1 MEVNDYLNL
10 EDNYI
15 IRIKLG
21 DEKIYFSDKIKKKR
35 FGLFSYFQERNIL
48 ITNIAVYNLEG
59 IELKS
64 RKKISD
70 LYGITY
76 SEQSNQF
83 IIHYDKNDYD
93 YLYESEKRDTII
105 LLLQNLYV
113 KLEKKDLLF
122 SVKNEKDLSKYVVD
136 KKERKKNP
144 HLVKLDKNELTSIH
158 KFFKKESEPEDNNE
172 KINKSLEKLIWLDPN
187 VNNRENLFYQIILL
201 NSRKFEL
208 FTFTE
213 TKDCIEKLKA
223 IEFIK
228 TYIIINHSKLR
239 EFFIEFEKIIN
250 SIKICPEIII
260 FTSQNKL
267 NLIMK
272 NIYNLD
278 KFSLFNNNLIFND
291 FEKVLNKLIS
301 EDKYIPN
308 YIPENDYD
316 PNDNSFSYEY
326 INKLNDLI
334 LPLTFIDFMEFPSKT
349 DIIEFNQFFL
359 DKYSENSEKMKNLIE
374 QLLIDVNIPLQILVK
389 YWIRAY
395 TLESLFY
402 YELNYALIKYT
413 KNDYD
418 IFLRILY
425 QGLINKAIIPFID
438 QTLYR
443 GSRIKKDELKYIQ
456 EALSNKKED
465 LPGCICYNKAF
476 LSSSQDKNIALSFLK
491 IPMPHEESVLYIFEK
506 GEDLDKE
513 NATNAEIQEFSAIKG
528 EKEIL
533 FFPYSCFEILKVEEN
548 KLGEKKYFEIY
559 LSYLGKYKNKINK
572 NEKIP
577 ENNFAKNLLST
588 NILDKNEINKEENQK
603 KFDFKI
609 DKYISSEIKTS
620 FILAIY
626 NITENDLYKKIQI
639 LNCDE
644 KINLNELKNICKIS
658 LDNKKIDFTLEY
670 IFKSPG
676 KYEFTFRFCEL
687 LKNANK
693 LFYNCSTLISLNFS
707 KFKSNYITDM
717 TQMFENCDRIET
729 LDLSNFKTKDV
740 TLMRQTFKG
749 CKLLKNLDLTS
760 FNTNNVIDMSGMLCE
775 CNSLTFLN
783 LSNFRT
789 QKVKNMNKMFYKC
802 GSLLYLNLSNFT
814 SESVNN
820 ICEMFAECVSLDALE
835 FSKFIINENINKK
848 NMFLNCPYFKE
859 LKQNYTNEI
868 KEENIKINLNEQC
881 KETLNNECRIIIRD
895 LIKKQNYENKNVIND
910 ILEDFINNINILI
923 LENNEG
929 NQYKLIKEI
938 TKIKNGK
945 FNEKNNYYEVGLL
958 KFFEIGKINDD
969 NNNIK
974 KILQETENKII
985 DLNKKDSELII
996 NFIWLFTS
1004 CKKLD
1009 NTIVNELN
1017 KLSNKQE
1024 NKIPIFIIYLYSN
1037 LEEKENLLNFKEYFN
1052 ENINMIIP
1060 IPYDEENKQIN
1071 VNEIFI
1077 NLKDYI
1083 SNILYQKIQENSK
1096 GIKLL
1101 IKNRIEKI
1109 EINNEN
1115 NINDNNDLGKL
1126 ILNYIEKLLGKNKEV
1141 TKLLPKIINTSLKSC
1156 KRNIDT
1162 NVMNIYIDEFMKSEL
1177 NLKVSNDKKVYIE
1190 NIDDG
1195 LNKDI
1200 EKKCTN
1206 ISDEFFEKKY
1216 KQEFYN
1222 TFKGLLKIEALNI
1235 IEKNLKN
1242 KDKEELKNLIN
1253 N

>member
-76 SEQSNQF
+76 SDQSNQF
-83 IIHYDKNDYD
+83 IIHFDKNDYD

-158 KFFKKESEPEDNNE
+158 KFFEKESEPEDNNE

-187 VNNRENLFYQIILL
+187 VNNRENLFYQIMLL

-308 YIPENDYD
+308 YIPKNDYD

-359 DKYSENSEKMKNLIE
+359 DKYSENSEEMKNLIE

-533 FFPYSCFEILKVEEN
+533 FFPYSCFEILRV
-548 KLGEKKYFEIY
+548 
-559 LSYLGKYKNKINK
+559 
-572 NEKIP
+572 
-577 ENNFAKNLLST
+577 
-588 NILDKNEINKEENQK
+588 
-603 KFDFKI
+603 
-609 DKYISSEIKTS
+609 
-620 FILAIY
+620 
-626 NITENDLYKKIQI
+626 
-639 LNCDE
+639 
-644 KINLNELKNICKIS
+644 
-658 LDNKKIDFTLEY
+658 
-670 IFKSPG
+670 
-676 KYEFTFRFCEL
+676 
-687 LKNANK
+687 
-693 LFYNCSTLISLNFS
+693 
-707 KFKSNYITDM
+707 
-717 TQMFENCDRIET
+717 
-729 LDLSNFKTKDV
+729 
-740 TLMRQTFKG
+740 
-749 CKLLKNLDLTS
+749 
-760 FNTNNVIDMSGMLCE
+760 
-775 CNSLTFLN
+775 
-783 LSNFRT
+783 
-789 QKVKNMNKMFYKC
+789 
-802 GSLLYLNLSNFT
+802 
-814 SESVNN
+814 
-820 ICEMFAECVSLDALE
+820 
-835 FSKFIINENINKK
+835 
-848 NMFLNCPYFKE
+848 
-859 LKQNYTNEI
+859 
-868 KEENIKINLNEQC
+868 
-881 KETLNNECRIIIRD
+881 
-895 LIKKQNYENKNVIND
+895 
-910 ILEDFINNINILI
+910 
-923 LENNEG
+923 
-929 NQYKLIKEI
+929 
-938 TKIKNGK
+938 
-945 FNEKNNYYEVGLL
+945 
-958 KFFEIGKINDD
+958 
-969 NNNIK
+969 
-974 KILQETENKII
+974 
-985 DLNKKDSELII
+985 
-996 NFIWLFTS
+996 
-1004 CKKLD
+1004 
-1009 NTIVNELN
+1009 
-1017 KLSNKQE
+1017 
-1024 NKIPIFIIYLYSN
+1024 
-1037 LEEKENLLNFKEYFN
+1037 KEN
-1052 ENINMIIP
+1052 
-1060 IPYDEENKQIN
+1060 
-1071 VNEIFI
+1071 
-1077 NLKDYI
+1077 
-1083 SNILYQKIQENSK
+1083 
-1096 GIKLL
+1096 
-1101 IKNRIEKI
+1101 
-1109 EINNEN
+1109 
-1115 NINDNNDLGKL
+1115 
-1126 ILNYIEKLLGKNKEV
+1126 
-1141 TKLLPKIINTSLKSC
+1141 T
-1156 KRNIDT
+1156 
-1162 NVMNIYIDEFMKSEL
+1162 
-1177 NLKVSNDKKVYIE
+1177 
-1190 NIDDG
+1190 
-1195 LNKDI
+1195 
-1200 EKKCTN
+1200 
-1206 ISDEFFEKKY
+1206 
-1216 KQEFYN
+1216 
-1222 TFKGLLKIEALNI
+1222 
-1235 IEKNLKN
+1235 
-1242 KDKEELKNLIN
+1242 
-1253 N
+1253 